1 MKITNTIHR
10 QQIKK
15 EFLKLLIEH
24 GFSLRSFCQIHG
36 DSSLYTKLHGNLNRY
51 SSTDLLF
58 IQSMIEKVDK
68 SKKVFL
74 QNGKFVIAKPI

>member
-1 MKITNTIHR
+1 MKITNPEHKK
-10 QQIKK
+10 QIKK
-15 EFLKLLIEH
+15 EFLKLLIEN

-51 SSTDLLF
+51 ASTDLLF
-58 IQSMIEKVDK
+58 IQEMINKIDR

-74 QNGKFVIAKPI
+74 QNGRFVIAKPI

>member
-1 MKITNTIHR
+1 MKITNPIHR
-10 QQIKK
+10 EQIKK
-15 EFLKLLIEH
+15 EFLKLLIEN

-51 SSTDLLF
+51 ASTDLLF
-58 IQSMIEKVDK
+58 IQSMIEKIDK

-74 QNGKFVIAKPI
+74 QNGKFVISKPI